1 MEVEER
7 EREREYTE
15 EGKSEVEVSK
25 GGGVLPGELEYTEK
39 SSMEESD
46 GEETGRETGS

>member
-1 MEVEER
+1 MEVGER
-7 EREREYTE
+7 EREREYT